1 MKRVLIIAALL
12 SVVSCL
18 CISLNA
24 QNYVQEGTNFKQVKS
39 EKSVKVNPG
48 KETKYTWTFTNGEE
62 YPIWISPKGKAYV
75 NKVSKKTGKEYRVYL
90 DSTVA
95 VKILNSKGL

>member
-1 MKRVLIIAALL
+1 MKTLFMALL
-12 SVVSCL
+12 SCL
-18 CISLNA
+18 CVSISA
-24 QNYVQEGTNFKQVKS
+24 QNYVQEGTNFKQTKS
-39 EKSVKVNPG
+39 ERSAKVSDPG
-48 KETKYTWTFTNGEE
+48 KETKYTWTFTNGEQ